1 MLPLRERGSEALLGA
16 SALAYSPA
24 AGPTKFLV
32 GTEQGIVL
40 ACNRKAKN
48 PADRVGTAYPGA
60 RVPAA
65 AHAQAPPAGTVWQ
78 TLLWMGA

>member
-1 MLPLRERGSEALLGA
+1 MRELQPRRGAGQVLALRERGSEALLGA

-24 AGPTKFLV
+24 AGPTKFMV

-60 RVPAA
+60 AL
-65 AHAQAPPAGTVWQ
+65 H
-78 TLLWMGA
+78 